1 MIPFSK
7 TSFLAST
14 IGQKVV
20 MALTGAILFGF
31 VLAHLAGNLLLYQGP
46 DAINAYGR
54 ELRELLH
61 GAALPIARVT
71 LLLAVVLHIWAAWSL
86 TVRNAQARPQGYKQF
101 KPAQS
106 TYASRTMRWS
116 GVILFVFVIYHLMHF
131 TFGNVHPSFVEGDVY
146 HNVVTG
152 FRVWPVSL
160 FYVFAMVLLGF
171 HLNHGVW
178 SMFHTLGVSHPGR
191 RKALRLFAAVF
202 SFAIVLGNISF
213 PLAVLFGFV
222 S

>member
-1 MIPFSK
+1 M
-7 TSFLAST
+7 TGFLSST

-20 MALTGAILFGF
+20 MAVTGAVLFGF
-31 VLAHLAGNLLLYQGP
+31 VLGHLAGNLLLYQGP
-46 DAINAYGR
+46 EAINAYAV
-54 ELRELLH
+54 ELRTLLH
-61 GAALPIARVT
+61 GAALWIARGT
-71 LLLAVVLHIWAAWSL
+71 LLLAVVLHIWAAWAL
-86 TVRNAQARPQGYKQF
+86 TVRNAKARPQGYRTLAHSK
-101 KPAQS
+101 S

-116 GVILFVFVIYHLMHF
+116 GVIIVAFVIYHLMHF
-131 TFGNVHPSFVEGDVY
+131 TLGNVHPSFIEGDVY

-160 FYVFAMVLLGF
+160 FYIVAMVLLGF

-191 RKALRLFAAVF
+191 RKAIRFMAAALSVLV
-202 SFAIVLGNISF
+202 VLGNISF

>member
-1 MIPFSK
+1 
-7 TSFLAST
+7 
-14 IGQKVV
+14 
-20 MALTGAILFGF
+20 MAVTGAILFGF
-31 VLAHLAGNLLLYQGP
+31 VVAHLAGNLLLYQGP

-61 GAALPIARVT
+61 GAALPLARVT

-86 TVRNAQARPQGYKQF
+86 TARNAQARPHGYRRLASQK
-101 KPAQS
+101 S

-116 GVILFVFVIYHLMHF
+116 GVIILAFVVYHLMHF
-131 TFGNVHPSFVEGDVY
+131 TFGNAHPSFVEGDVY
-146 HNVVTG
+146 HNVVAG
-152 FRVWPVSL
+152 FRVWPVAL

-191 RKALRLFAAVF
+191 RRALRFGAAAF
-202 SFAIVLGNISF
+202 SFLIVLGNISF
-213 PLAVLFGFV
+213 PLAVLLGLV

>member
-1 MIPFSK
+1 VTPSAKFIG
-7 TSFLAST
+7 ST
-14 IGQKVV
+14 IGLKVV
-20 MALTGAILFGF
+20 MAVTGAILFGF
-31 VLAHLAGNLLLYQGP
+31 VLGHLAGNLLLYRGP

-71 LLLAVVLHIWAAWSL
+71 LLVAVILHIWSAWAL
-86 TVRNAQARPQGYKQF
+86 TVRNAQARPHGYRRLESRK
-101 KPAQS
+101 S

-116 GVILFVFVIYHLMHF
+116 GVIILVFVIYHLMHF
-131 TFGNVHPSFVEGDVY
+131 TFGNVHPAFVEGDVY
-146 HNVVTG
+146 HNVVAG
-152 FRVWPVSL
+152 FRVWPVAL

-191 RKALRLFAAVF
+191 RKALRLGAAAL
-202 SFAIVLGNISF
+202 STLIVLGNISF
-213 PLAVLFGFV
+213 PLAVLFGLV

>member
-1 MIPFSK
+1 MGPR
-7 TSFLAST
+7 SFLAST

-20 MALTGAILFGF
+20 MAVTGAILFGF

-46 DAINAYGR
+46 DAINAYGH
-54 ELRELLH
+54 ELRTLLH

-71 LLLAVVLHIWAAWSL
+71 LLLAVVLHIWSAWAL
-86 TVRNAQARPQGYKQF
+86 TVRNARARPHGYRQL
-101 KPAQS
+101 AHVRS

-116 GVILFVFVIYHLMHF
+116 GVIVLAFVIYHLMHF
-131 TFGNVHPSFVEGDVY
+131 TFGNAHPSFVEGDVY
-146 HNVVTG
+146 HNVVAG
-152 FRVWPVSL
+152 FRVWPVAL

-178 SMFHTLGVSHPGR
+178 SMFHTLGVSHPGWR
-191 RKALRLFAAVF
+191 RALRLGAATF
-202 SFAIVLGNISF
+202 SLLVVLGNISF
-213 PLAVLFGFV
+213 PLAVLTGLV

>member
-1 MIPFSK
+1 MRG
-7 TSFLAST
+7 FLSST

-31 VLAHLAGNLLLYQGP
+31 VLGHLAGNLLFYLGP
-46 DAINAYGR
+46 EAINAYAV
-54 ELRELLH
+54 ELRTLLH
-61 GAALPIARVT
+61 GSALWIARAT
-71 LLLAVVLHIWAAWSL
+71 LLLAVVLHIWSAWAL
-86 TVRNAQARPQGYKQF
+86 TVRNAQARPHGYRQL
-101 KPAQS
+101 AHVRS

-116 GVILFVFVIYHLMHF
+116 GVIILAFVIYHLMHF
-131 TFGNVHPSFVEGDVY
+131 TFGNAHPAFVEGDVY

-160 FYVFAMVLLGF
+160 FYILAMVMLGF

-178 SMFHTLGVSHPGR
+178 SMFHTLGVSHPAR
-191 RKALRLFAAVF
+191 RRALRLGAAALSVL
-202 SFAIVLGNISF
+202 IVLGNISF

>member
-1 MIPFSK
+1 MNGNQ
-7 TSFLAST
+7 SFLAST

-46 DAINAYGR
+46 EAINAYAV
-54 ELRELLH
+54 ELRTLLH
-61 GAALPIARVT
+61 GAALWIARGT
-71 LLLAVVLHIWAAWSL
+71 LLLAVVLHIWAAWAL
-86 TVRNAQARPQGYKQF
+86 TVRNAKARPQGYRTLAHSK
-101 KPAQS
+101 S

-116 GVILFVFVIYHLMHF
+116 GVIIVAFVIYHLMHF
-131 TFGNVHPSFVEGDVY
+131 TLGNVHPSFIEGDVY

-160 FYVFAMVLLGF
+160 FYIVAMVLLGF

-191 RKALRLFAAVF
+191 RKAIRFMAAALSVLV
-202 SFAIVLGNISF
+202 VLGNISF

>member
-1 MIPFSK
+1 MN
-7 TSFLAST
+7 FLSST

-20 MALTGAILFGF
+20 MAVTGAILFGF
-31 VLAHLAGNLLLYQGP
+31 VLGHLAGNLLLYMGP
-46 DAINAYGR
+46 AAINAYAV
-54 ELRELLH
+54 ELRTLLH
-61 GAALPIARVT
+61 GSALWIARGT
-71 LLLAVVLHIWAAWSL
+71 LLLAVVLHIWSAWAL
-86 TVRNAQARPQGYKQF
+86 TVRNAKARPQGYKQL
-101 KPAQS
+101 AHVRS

-116 GVILFVFVIYHLMHF
+116 GVIILAFVIYHLMHF
-131 TFGNVHPSFVEGDVY
+131 TFGNAHPAFIEGDVY

-160 FYVFAMVLLGF
+160 FYIVAMVLLGF

-191 RKALRLFAAVF
+191 RRALRLLAAAF
-202 SFAIVLGNISF
+202 SVLIVLGNISF

>member
-1 MIPFSK
+1 M
-7 TSFLAST
+7 TGFLNST

-20 MALTGAILFGF
+20 MAVTGAILFGF
-31 VLAHLAGNLLLYQGP
+31 VLGHLAGNLLLYQGP
-46 DAINAYGR
+46 EAINAYAV
-54 ELRELLH
+54 ELRTLLH
-61 GAALPIARVT
+61 GAALWIARGT
-71 LLLAVVLHIWAAWSL
+71 LLLAVVLHIWSAWAL
-86 TVRNAQARPQGYKQF
+86 TVRNAKARPHGYSQL
-101 KPAQS
+101 AHVRS

-116 GVILFVFVIYHLMHF
+116 GVIVLAFVIYHLMHF

-160 FYVFAMVLLGF
+160 FYVIAMVLLGL
-171 HLNHGVW
+171 HLNHGIW
-178 SMFHTLGVSHPGR
+178 SMFHTLGVSHPAR
-191 RKALRLFAAVF
+191 RKALRLFAAAF
-202 SFAIVLGNISF
+202 SVLIVLGNISF

>member
-1 MIPFSK
+1 MIGPR
-7 TSFLAST
+7 SFLAST

-20 MALTGAILFGF
+20 MAVTGAILFGF
-31 VLAHLAGNLLLYQGP
+31 VLGHLAGNLLLYQGP
-46 DAINAYGR
+46 EAINAYGR
-54 ELRELLH
+54 ELREFLH
-61 GAALPIARVT
+61 GAALPLARVT
-71 LLLAVVLHIWAAWSL
+71 LLLAVVLHIWAAWAL
-86 TVRNAQARPQGYKQF
+86 TVRNAQARPHGYKQL
-101 KPAQS
+101 ASQAS

-116 GVILFVFVIYHLMHF
+116 GVIILVFVVYHLMHF
-131 TFGNVHPSFVEGDVY
+131 TFGNAHPSFVEGDVY

-152 FRVWPVSL
+152 FRVWPVAL

-191 RKALRLFAAVF
+191 RRALRLGAAAF
-202 SFAIVLGNISF
+202 SVMVVLGNISF
-213 PLAVLFGFV
+213 PLAVLLGLV

>member
-1 MIPFSK
+1 MIGPG
-7 TSFLAST
+7 SFLAST

-20 MALTGAILFGF
+20 MAVTGAILFGF
-31 VLAHLAGNLLLYQGP
+31 VLGHLAGNLLLYQGP

-54 ELRELLH
+54 ELREFLH
-61 GAALPIARVT
+61 GAALPVVRIS

-86 TVRNAQARPQGYKQF
+86 TVKNARARPHGYKRLEPQ
-101 KPAQS
+101 AS

-116 GVILFVFVIYHLMHF
+116 GVIILVFVVYHLMHF
-131 TFGNVHPSFVEGDVY
+131 TLGNAHPSFVEGDVY
-146 HNVVTG
+146 HNVVAG
-152 FRVWPVSL
+152 FRVWPVAL

-191 RKALRLFAAVF
+191 RKALRLGAAAF
-202 SFAIVLGNISF
+202 SVLVVLGNISF
-213 PLAVLFGFV
+213 PLAVLLGLV